1 MVKNII
7 LTISILL
14 NVAILVF
21 AIWAYV
27 MFNNGFFSYAMTNAG
42 MTQLCTIEFEDE
54 ESNTLA
60 KEWCEK
66 MTKCMEAETNGN
78 QDTVSV
84 EEENEE
90 TVTSEDNQDG
100 EVEASTPSIKG
111 QEEEEENEEVKTVFT
126 SANGQLTFE
135 YKNDWIC
142 NEVVTGA
149 RVDCYPSSRNSE
161 LEDHGLDMPTVYY
174 PDITIFISNCSASL
188 TDMDAAH
195 SYKFV
200 QDLNGCKVL
209 VLALETTFSSEE
221 EAKTVFA
228 SSDET
233 EEIIQKISEYCE
245 EHNMPECPPT
255 ISHSVVD
262 LGDEYSV
269 VKVGSFNYLLTKKD
283 NEWNVS
289 IASQESNICDTG
301 SGSSDLFEY
310 CSN

>member
-1 MVKNII
+1 MPSVMRFKPLLALCFI
-7 LTISILL
+7 LISLTFAATPVWALNAQWTGNVDSDWSNTGNWFNGDVPSDGDNVTISTG
-14 NVAILVF
+14 V
-21 AIWAYV
+21 Y
-27 MFNNGFFSYAMTNAG
+27 
-42 MTQLCTIEFEDE
+42 
-54 ESNTLA
+54 
-60 KEWCEK
+60 
-66 MTKCMEAETNGN
+66 
-78 QDTVSV
+78 
-84 EEENEE
+84 
-90 TVTSEDNQDG
+90 
-100 EVEASTPSIKG
+100 TP
-111 QEEEEENEEVKTVFT
+111 VFT

-289 IASQESNICDTG
+289 IVSQEDDICDTG
-301 SGSSDLFEY
+301 SDSPDLAEY
-310 CSN
+310 CNL